1 MIKHQH
7 FIGTPS
13 ISMVQ
18 PQNSDAKFSVG
29 VILTWSCTVA
39 AILFLYHLGSMGKG
53 FSSLGVDC
61 ATATSR
67 QARTMFLLSSDLR
80 AQCSRRD
87 FERPSVPI
95 SSPPST
101 ERNPW
106 LIVPES
112 QCLALLPDDPGRL
125 GAGRGV
131 KIGHHPLG
139 HLAVGLI
146 LQESAQLQQSSV
158 IWYGRTLLSF
168 IDTTP
173 KQDLEHQVRASRP
186 PSRPDDLTS
195 RERDGKVQQRVQA
208 AGVA

>member
-1 MIKHQH
+1 MGFLPMIKHQH

-53 FSSLGVDC
+53 FSSLSVDC

-87 FERPSVPI
+87 FDRPSVPI
-95 SSPPST
+95 SSPPSP
-101 ERNPW
+101 ERN
-106 LIVPES
+106 
-112 QCLALLPDDPGRL
+112 L
-125 GAGRGV
+125 G
-131 KIGHHPLG
+131 
-139 HLAVGLI
+139 
-146 LQESAQLQQSSV
+146 
-158 IWYGRTLLSF
+158 
-168 IDTTP
+168 
-173 KQDLEHQVRASRP
+173 
-186 PSRPDDLTS
+186 
-195 RERDGKVQQRVQA
+195 
-208 AGVA
+208 

>member
-87 FERPSVPI
+87 FDRPSVPI

-106 LIVPES
+106 LIAPES
-112 QCLALLPDDPGRL
+112 QSRNVSRFSQTNPG
-125 GAGRGV
+125 AWGRG
-131 KIGHHPLG
+131 K
-139 HLAVGLI
+139 
-146 LQESAQLQQSSV
+146 S
-158 IWYGRTLLSF
+158 
-168 IDTTP
+168 DTT
-173 KQDLEHQVRASRP
+173 RSTTW
-186 PSRPDDLTS
+186 PSD
-195 RERDGKVQQRVQA
+195 
-208 AGVA
+208 